1 MQEYQK
7 WEFHPEE
14 IQTLQRE
21 DETLQDIR
29 GVAADSALE
38 KGAEFFHRD
47 GTYYRN
53 RNLRGEIVEQLVL
66 PEACR
71 DPVLQLA
78 HAIPMAGHYW
88 AERRPQS
95 AFYRGSSGLV

>member
-7 WEFHPEE
+7 WEFHLEE
-14 IQTLQRE
+14 IQRLQRE
-21 DETLQDIR
+21 DETLKDIR
-29 GVAADSALE
+29 DVAADSALE
-38 KGAEFFHRD
+38 KGAEFFHQD

-53 RNLRGEIVEQLVL
+53 RKLRGEIVEQLIL

-71 DPVLQLA
+71 DPVLQ
-78 HAIPMAGHYW
+78 MAMQFQWQDTW
-88 AERRPQS
+88 AERKPLS